1 MTTASADYVS
11 IIMTNIVIVL
21 YQRTRGYLERV
32 VMFPRARNTA
42 FIPRSCTSS
51 YLVTLAKTCFEVLDL
66 QTFCDV
72 CIIRLSV
79 SYYDQHLGRFVFLPF
94 SVYFPNCIYV
104 KRPRTSHTCVFTSF
118 VFVVIILLLCIR
130 ASPHQNESDS
140 AISCLLWKYSP

>member
-21 YQRTRGYLERV
+21 YQRTRGYLGRV

-79 SYYDQHLGRFVFLPF
+79 SYYDQHLGCFMFCRFHIFRGLYIRQEAKDLSYLCF
-94 SVYFPNCIYV
+94 HLFCVYCDY
-104 KRPRTSHTCVFTSF
+104 
-118 VFVVIILLLCIR
+118 IITLYSCE
-130 ASPHQNESDS
+130 SPP
-140 AISCLLWKYSP
+140 K